1 MVSVKWENK
10 MKSFKNIHLPQRLVV
25 EDIVEEH
32 NLDRT
37 ALEFGDTPKEIK
49 LVQIQSKLKINI
61 NNSRVS

>member
-1 MVSVKWENK
+1 MVSVKLENK
-10 MKSFKNIHLPQRLVV
+10 MKYFKNIHLPQRLVV

-37 ALEFGDTPKEIK
+37 DLEFGDTPREIK
-49 LVQIQSKLKINI
+49 VVQIQSKLKINI